1 MENSK
6 GVAEEANKQQS
17 YSRVQKKESD
27 HWFYELW
34 IFLIDTLEEEAGD
47 YDANEAQDNIDQERE
62 EQNGI

>member
-17 YSRVQKKESD
+17 YSRVQKKESN